1 MPELTVRKEENGA
14 IRLLALHDGD
24 FPING
29 RELHEQLG
37 VDTPYHKWF
46 PRMCEYG
53 FEAGKDFFEVSDK
66 IVHNPLGGRPATTH
80 MLTLSMAKEICMLQR
95 NDAGRQI
102 RRYLIEVE
110 SAWNSPEQVMA
121 RALKLA
127 DKTIGQLNGQIKALE
142 AQTAADAPKVLFA
155 KSVECADNDILI
167 GDLAKLLRQNGV
179 EVGQKRLFDL
189 LRRDGYLMR
198 SQGTNMPT
206 QKSMELG
213 IMRITERCVNCPDG
227 STRVT
232 QTPKITGKG
241 QVYFV
246 NRYAGKTA

>member
-1 MPELTVRKEENGA
+1 MIVNELSVNKAENGA

-37 VDTPYHKWF
+37 VETRYNDWF
-46 PRMCEYG
+46 QRMCEYG
-53 FEAGKDFFEVSDK
+53 FIEGTDFYSK
-66 IVHNPLGGRPATTH
+66 MSKTPNGGRPATTH

-246 NRYAGKTA
+246 NRYAGKPA